1 MTTTQCV
8 TAAETQD
15 VRLHVEGNV
24 PSNRGILTGRMRRLE
39 TRVTQMQMNECVV
52 PYPCKRLSCVIAVKI
67 PEHLKLKSLRFAS
80 FLSKSKCCSCWP
92 GNFSRITV
100 IVSLEKCLVVVRICH
115 FLSLGLQIMTYQAPL
130 ALPPK

>member
-52 PYPCKRLSCVIAVKI
+52 PYPCKRLSCDFKVKVLDRKETFEQV
-67 PEHLKLKSLRFAS
+67 PSSL
-80 FLSKSKCCSCWP
+80 CSCI
-92 GNFSRITV
+92 R
-100 IVSLEKCLVVVRICH
+100 
-115 FLSLGLQIMTYQAPL
+115 
-130 ALPPK
+130 